1 MATNI
6 TPSDLTP
13 ENLELSSGITPSDI
27 TPENIDIELN
37 KLFNIQDISQGS
49 SGITPSGITPSDIT
63 PNSVDPDYK
72 NSTSNK
78 WDIATDELGANFYSS
93 LGVISAK
100 LGFDKQAQ
108 SFRNTAE
115 EYRKEA
121 ASKPKPDISMS
132 ITEESGKIY
141 DKFSDGDFWGALA
154 NTAGF
159 VHSALIGAAPSLAAM
174 GTAVAATPIITTLAG
189 GGVVTGA
196 LTATVVGLASGV
208 TLSSGN
214 VYEELIKNG
223 VSKEEAENIS
233 LTAGAAIGSL
243 ERLGLAH
250 VVKGLVGK
258 LGPDLTVKYLT
269 KNTKLA
275 KKTVQEAVDN
285 AEEITKKSIIAETA
299 KGAVKGGAI
308 EGTTEAAQSVIEE
321 IVPPIAAGKEIEG
334 GKLLKNVV
342 DSFAVG
348 NIAGSFI
355 RGPLQGLS
363 VPVARQALRQSEE
376 DAKVLEELEKASTE
390 IDDVYKQG
398 KISPKQ
404 KKSKKP
410 ISKQGK
416 IEEQRIAKRAALLE
430 EEEPLITPAR
440 PALTEGRE
448 QRTGMKTLP
457 ENVEALIIERE
468 KLIKLKNKSKKKFSK
483 KNKARLNEI
492 TAELQVDRG
501 NKSFNFARD
510 LVSRATTPLRELSN
524 RTSVAKRMVNELQ
537 NMPAKH
543 NADVGKFYTIKE
555 DIIQPLLKDFK
566 VPFQSRIDSKL
577 KKQVTDQLNYDDYV
591 ASDPRAKKVAEEL
604 RSKIFDPLY
613 DTLKASGVDINR
625 VDNYLT
631 RIYKFKVGPGRKK
644 SIQGM
649 IDILNRNGLNG
660 SAIVDNIISNDGVFI
675 PDGDID
681 ILLPDQQSKQMQS
694 SQIDPEKPRSIP
706 TNVVKQLDIAGY
718 LENDFDKITNKYI
731 ISALKR
737 ADLKRYVD
745 TYNPVIN
752 NLYRNG
758 VMNLEEAKRIKDI
771 VDALQFRYNPIQ
783 KDSLRRA
790 YRFINTSTYIL
801 TLPLAAITALS
812 EPLIV
817 LHRVSP
823 KNALYGAMDAALIA
837 LKQGVRT
844 FRPKFSKAENERA
857 LMSLMQTA
865 DLSLSDA
872 FRDINET
879 SVTKRVTDKFFR
891 INLLAQVTQLSRNI
905 AFQSARRQ
913 TAEDIKLLQELEY
926 KGELVKTRKKG
937 QKGEVRMR
945 PRETKKTKRARQR
958 LALQGIRNP
967 VPKINSKTDQFEDIT
982 ERQQEI
988 LNWANSPDLAN
999 PPDIITRGL
1008 GMVVDEVIMTPNAV
1022 NRPLWM
1028 SNPHFA
1034 PIAQLKGFMMVF
1046 GNTVGMRMY
1055 KEVFQPLFKGR
1066 LPAGD
1071 ILKYATMFT
1080 LLSATILGTQA
1091 IKNVI
1096 RYGDNSSPYD
1106 EDEGWEKLWSAILQS
1121 NIFGFGNLFVNA
1133 IKAAEYGQDP
1143 IISGF
1148 LGPAAGKASNIARA
1162 IASGD
1167 PKRISNAIT
1176 ANLPVL
1182 SAFPAVRRKE
1192 LLGMA
1197 EGGSIFD
1204 NLFATRPNINRDR
1217 KSMRKGLD
1225 IVGESL
1231 RIKDNYVGDGD
1242 DTEAVGDID
1251 NIIFNNF
1258 ERLGI
1263 NPDNYGIAKNNLI
1276 DFATRTKMAE
1286 SSGDYEAIN
1295 IPEKGK
1301 KKTTAKGAY
1310 QFIDGSVL
1318 PALKR
1323 LEVRIGK
1330 RDWID
1335 RAKQHKDIFKLT
1347 PLQQDALFLGD
1358 IMEKTIKKTKGLGDK
1373 YIKRILKGDVK
1384 AMKDLY
1390 RIGHHTVGR
1399 KGMSPAARKNMNR
1412 WFQ

>member
-6 TPSDLTP
+6 TPSDITP
-13 ENLELSSGITPSDI
+13 EDFGLSLEISPSDI
-27 TPENIDIELN
+27 TPENIGVELN
-37 KLFNIQDISQGS
+37 KLFNTQSISQGS
-49 SGITPSGITPSDIT
+49 SDITPSDIT
-63 PNSVDPDYK
+63 PQEASTEFLDPDYK

-93 LGVISAK
+93 LGVVSAK
-100 LGFDKQAQ
+100 LGFDEQAQ

-141 DKFSDGDFWGALA
+141 DKFSDGDFWGALTD
-154 NTAGF
+154 TAEF
-159 VHSALIGAAPSLAAM
+159 VHSALIGAGPSLATM
-174 GTAVAATPIITTLAG
+174 GAAVAATPIITMLAG

-196 LTATVVGLASGV
+196 LTAGIVGLASGV

-223 VSKEEAENIS
+223 VSEEKAENIS

-269 KNTKLA
+269 KHTKLA
-275 KKTVQEAVDN
+275 QKTVKEAVDN

-321 IVPPIAAGKEIEG
+321 LVPPIAAGKEIEG

-363 VPVARQALRQSEE
+363 VPVARQAIRQSEE
-376 DAKVLEELEKASTE
+376 DAKVLEELEESSTKIEDSYEQGELFTDQEMSTKAISE
-390 IDDVYKQG
+390 QGKLVEKQG
-398 KISPKQ
+398 ELFSETDQ
-404 KKSKKP
+404 S
-410 ISKQGK
+410 QT
-416 IEEQRIAKRAALLE
+416 EEQRIAERATLLA
-430 EEEPLITPAR
+430 EEEPLITPVR

-448 QRTGMKTLP
+448 RRTGMKISP
-457 ENVEALIIERE
+457 KDVEALIVEKE
-468 KLIKLKNKSKKKFSK
+468 KLTKLKKKDKKKFSK
-483 KNKARLNEI
+483 ENQIRLNKI
-492 TAELQVDRG
+492 TTDLQVDRG

-510 LVSRATTPLRELSN
+510 LVSRATTPLREFSN
-524 RTSVAKRMVNELQ
+524 RTPVARKMVNELQ

-649 IDILNRNGLNG
+649 KDILNQNGLNG

-681 ILLPDQQSKQMQS
+681 ILLPDQQSKQIQS

-783 KDSLRRA
+783 KDSVRRA
-790 YRFINTSTYIL
+790 YRFVNTSTYIL

-1034 PIAQLKGFMMVF
+1034 PVAQLKGFMMVF

-1091 IKNVI
+1091 IKNAI
-1096 RYGDNSSPYD
+1096 RYGDNPSPYD

-1121 NIFGFGNLFVNA
+1121 NIFGFGNIFVNS

-1143 IISGF
+1143 IISAA
-1148 LGPAAGKASNIARA
+1148 GPAFGKASNLARA
-1162 IASGD
+1162 IASGS

-1182 SAFPAVRRKE
+1182 SAFPAVKR
-1192 LLGMA
+1192 
-1197 EGGSIFD
+1197 EGVS
-1204 NLFATRPNINRDR
+1204 
-1217 KSMRKGLD
+1217 
-1225 IVGESL
+1225 
-1231 RIKDNYVGDGD
+1231 
-1242 DTEAVGDID
+1242 
-1251 NIIFNNF
+1251 
-1258 ERLGI
+1258 
-1263 NPDNYGIAKNNLI
+1263 
-1276 DFATRTKMAE
+1276 
-1286 SSGDYEAIN
+1286 
-1295 IPEKGK
+1295 
-1301 KKTTAKGAY
+1301 
-1310 QFIDGSVL
+1310 
-1318 PALKR
+1318 
-1323 LEVRIGK
+1323 
-1330 RDWID
+1330 
-1335 RAKQHKDIFKLT
+1335 
-1347 PLQQDALFLGD
+1347 
-1358 IMEKTIKKTKGLGDK
+1358 K
-1373 YIKRILKGDVK
+1373 YIEDVL
-1384 AMKDLY
+1384 D
-1390 RIGHHTVGR
+1390 
-1399 KGMSPAARKNMNR
+1399 
-1412 WFQ
+1412 